1 MPIAYQDQ
9 DGKWWK
15 QCSSTKQLF
24 GPVDNKEYLSEWFCK
39 HKRKSDGFNTQCK
52 SVHNENN
59 KKYNSLNKEKVKQYK
74 QTEKMK
80 EWKRGYNK
88 QYLLN
93 NKNIVYECQRKWRKE
108 NPLAVQEKNKKYCV
122 NNQDKIL
129 EYRKSAKR
137 LYAKY
142 KYSAKKRGIDFTLT
156 LEWFEE
162 QIKLEEYNT
171 CAVSGME
178 FVDGLNHPF
187 SRSLDRVNNSR
198 GYSPD
203 NVKWVC
209 FKYNSWKS
217 DLSLEE
223 INMIAEY
230 VNKNV
235 NQPLTV

>member
-1 MPIAYQDQ
+1 MPAAYQDQ

-24 GPVDNKEYLSEWFCK
+24 GPVDNLEELSEWFNK
-39 HKRKSDGFNTQCK
+39 DSRTPDLLRSENKQCQI
-52 SVHNENN
+52 SYYENN
-59 KKYNSLNKEKVKQYK
+59 KEKQNQQRIIRYHANKNKETRKGQIYY
-74 QTEKMK
+74 Q
-80 EWKRGYNK
+80 
-88 QYLLN
+88 N
-93 NKNIVYECQRKWRKE
+93 NKHKIIERDKRYRET
-108 NPLAVQEKNKKYCV
+108 PMGMLTKY
-122 NNQDKIL
+122 KS
-129 EYRKSAKR
+129 SAKR
-137 LYAKY
+137 
-142 KYSAKKRGIDFTLT
+142 REINFNLT

-171 CAVSGME
+171 CAISGME
-178 FVDGLNHPF
+178 FVDEPNHPF

-235 NQPLTV
+235 NQPLTI